1 MDTKMFFCVK
11 VSHSGN
17 KTRASTTFSTTLTA
31 HHPPS
36 KRGPDI
42 TEREFHYLQYK
53 ILSQFKRGFNSSHD
67 AEPVIL

>member
-1 MDTKMFFCVK
+1 MDTKMFFCVQ

-42 TEREFHYLQYK
+42 TEIENFTICSTKSLANLNVDLTLAMMQ
-53 ILSQFKRGFNSSHD
+53 N
-67 AEPVIL
+67 P